1 MPQILPSLLK
11 QAHAIQVELV
21 RHTTDPVVHRRG
33 KFVAA
38 LKDQLTLLDNAKSSK
53 SARRRRKQPDGT
65 YAQTDVQIKIKPM
78 WREDA
83 KGNVILQPH
92 VIVHVRSLSL
102 RRHLRRGPGPSGSR
116 IAQNDVER
124 LILNGS
130 KRYLF
135 RTPAVCVDE
144 EGRKLLPLAP

>member
-21 RHTTDPVVHRRG
+21 RHTTDPVAHRKA

-38 LKDQLTLLDNAKSSK
+38 LKDQLTLLDNAKSTK

-83 KGNVILQPH
+83 KGNVILQPRYGNSNIEFEKGKVALMAGEKSKLSG
-92 VIVHVRSLSL
+92 VIKQL
-102 RRHLRRGPGPSGSR
+102 
-116 IAQNDVER
+116 ITAVEQGE
-124 LILNGS
+124 LDQLLAKAS
-130 KRYLF
+130 
-135 RTPAVCVDE
+135 
-144 EGRKLLPLAP
+144 EGRKRPKSKVKQAA